1 MNYVLNIVMDIRNI
15 AGWWLSHTP
24 LKNMSSSVG
33 MMNFPIY
40 GKKTDT
46 NHQPVVDIRNSITL
60 NINSEIFN
68 ISKSKTSMIKRE
80 RKI

>member
-1 MNYVLNIVMDIRNI
+1 MF
-15 AGWWLSHTP
+15 
-24 LKNMSSSVG
+24 KSVG
-33 MMNFPIY
+33 MMHFPIY
-40 GKKTDT
+40 GKIKMVP